1 MPAFDNSLAEYLT
14 PGLGEE
20 AENAISL
27 PKTLDYR
34 RNDENYEHEMNV
46 LNDEQNPS
54 TNYKPTETLQFTR
67 NLGVKYGFIKGEAI
81 RLLRTNSS
89 KNTSEEGLLLKKFF
103 YKTSDHF
110 LQKRENPLKT
120 CLWE

>member
-1 MPAFDNSLAEYLT
+1 MPTFDNSLAEYLT

-54 TNYKPTETLQFTR
+54 NQLQADRDPPIYAQFR
-67 NLGVKYGFIKGEAI
+67 
-81 RLLRTNSS
+81 R
-89 KNTSEEGLLLKKFF
+89 
-103 YKTSDHF
+103 
-110 LQKRENPLKT
+110 
-120 CLWE
+120 

>member
-27 PKTLDYR
+27 PKTPDYR

-46 LNDEQNPS
+46 LNKEKIEQNPS
-54 TNYKPTETLQFTR
+54 NQLQADRDPPIYAQFR
-67 NLGVKYGFIKGEAI
+67 
-81 RLLRTNSS
+81 R
-89 KNTSEEGLLLKKFF
+89 
-103 YKTSDHF
+103 
-110 LQKRENPLKT
+110 
-120 CLWE
+120 